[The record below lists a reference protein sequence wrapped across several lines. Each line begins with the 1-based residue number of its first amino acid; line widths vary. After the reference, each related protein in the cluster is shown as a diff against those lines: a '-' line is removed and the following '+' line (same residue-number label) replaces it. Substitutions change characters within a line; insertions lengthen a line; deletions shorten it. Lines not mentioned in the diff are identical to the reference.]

1 MLELVS
7 KKGTKAKAEVPFF
20 ILKLCNLEPLQLC
33 NLLTKFTSLKL
44 FIMSM
49 LRLQLPTDPRWVN
62 IVEKNIEEIL
72 TDHAWC
78 EQKAASNAITIITI
92 NSEYPDLVTDMLALA
107 KEEIEHFEM
116 VHEIIKKR
124 GLTLGRERKDEYVGE
139 LAKYMKQSNTGSRV
153 SGFVER
159 MLFSAM
165 IEARSCERFKVLSE
179 NIKDEELSKFYWDLM
194 ESEAG
199 HYTTFITYARKYG
212 HGIDVEKRWREWL
225 EFEASVIAK
234 YGKKETIHG

>member
-1 MLELVS
+1 
-7 KKGTKAKAEVPFF
+7 
-20 ILKLCNLEPLQLC
+20 
-33 NLLTKFTSLKL
+33 
-44 FIMSM
+44 MSV
-49 LRLQLPTDPRWVN
+49 LRLKLPTDPRWVN
-62 IVEKNIEEIL
+62 IVEKNIEDIL

-107 KEEIEHFEM
+107 KEEIEHFQM
-116 VHEIIKKR
+116 VNDIINKR
-124 GLTLGRERKDEYVGE
+124 GLVLGRERKDEYVGE

-179 NIKDEELSKFYWDLM
+179 NIDDEELAIFYRELM
-194 ESEAG
+194 ESEAA

-212 HGIDVEKRWREWL
+212 TGIDVEKRWREWL
-225 EFEASVIAK
+225 EFEESIITN
-234 YGKKETIHG
+234 YGKSQSIHG

>member
-1 MLELVS
+1 
-7 KKGTKAKAEVPFF
+7 
-20 ILKLCNLEPLQLC
+20 
-33 NLLTKFTSLKL
+33 
-44 FIMSM
+44 MSM
-49 LRLQLPTDPRWVN
+49 LRLKLPTDPRWVN
-62 IVEKNIEEIL
+62 IVERNIEEIL

-92 NSEYPDLVTDMLALA
+92 NSEYPDLVADMLALA

-124 GLTLGRERKDEYVGE
+124 GLSLGRERKDEYVGE

-179 NIKDEELSKFYWDLM
+179 NIQDEELSKFYWNLM

-212 HGIDVEKRWREWL
+212 QGIDVEKRWREWL
-225 EFEASVIAK
+225 EFEASIIEN
-234 YGKKETIHG
+234 YGRRQTIHG